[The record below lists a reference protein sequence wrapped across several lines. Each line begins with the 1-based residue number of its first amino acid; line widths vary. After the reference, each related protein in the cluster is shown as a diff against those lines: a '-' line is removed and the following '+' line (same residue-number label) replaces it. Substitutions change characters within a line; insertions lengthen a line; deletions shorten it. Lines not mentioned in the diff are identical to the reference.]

1 MGEDEVAGEREQD
14 PEPMRVFSIR
24 ADRETMQ
31 GARVLVSRQTVTVEL
46 PGFRAELPRA
56 ATSAQRWPD
65 TPTPRGPAPSLDD
78 PTRWTYTT
86 STQGIVQ
93 LLIDPPADA
102 TVSIA
107 ISYRRIHVSS
117 LLISVIEADEMVAFL
132 SR

>member
-1 MGEDEVAGEREQD
+1 VAGERELD
-14 PEPMRVFSIR
+14 SEPMSVFSIR

-31 GARVLVSRQTVTVEL
+31 GARVLVSRQMVTIEL

-56 ATSAQRWPD
+56 ATSARRLPD
-65 TPTPRGPAPSLDD
+65 TPTPRGPAPALDD

-117 LLISVIEADEMVAFL
+117 LLISVVQADELVGLLGGA
-132 SR
+132 